1 MIRAVDINGETVWTT
16 LLGEKHSGVYGAAY
30 SVGFSIIEGNGLLFA
45 GVGLWQKE
53 ANQMVPGVV
62 ALEPATGEV
71 VWTTMLGQG
80 QSGNGGVR
88 SCILDN
94 NDVVCAG
101 YVNEGSGGFKFVA
114 DAGTPAVWRLD
125 SGGNLLAEKILSV
138 EGEYKYLPVR
148 LTCLAH
154 LTRDGTGGQDTEGRH
169 QWVCP
174 LLHR

>member
-1 MIRAVDINGETVWTT
+1 MSLQG
-16 LLGEKHSGVYGAAY
+16 
-30 SVGFSIIEGNGLLFA
+30 SVSIYAGL
-45 GVGLWQKE
+45 GLWQ
-53 ANQMVPGVV
+53 ANSSLMAPAVV
-62 ALEPATGEV
+62 SLDPATGSV
-71 VWTTMLGQG
+71 VWTTVLGVG
-80 QSGNGGVR
+80 QPGHGGVR